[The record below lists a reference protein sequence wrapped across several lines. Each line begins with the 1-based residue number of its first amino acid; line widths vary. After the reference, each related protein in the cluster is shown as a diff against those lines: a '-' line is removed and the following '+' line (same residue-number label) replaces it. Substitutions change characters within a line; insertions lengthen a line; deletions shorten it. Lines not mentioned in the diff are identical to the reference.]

1 MNSTSAA
8 QLAVSLEVALR
19 KSAVVWLTPQG
30 ENTAHPT
37 RLVWAVFSPR
47 GAPAGTLF
55 VACGGTEQRVDGL
68 VDGAVVD
75 VVVARPGTRSAMTT
89 LRCTAV
95 LVEDESVVAAA
106 LTTARRNARP
116 GWAEVFALDLFAAAA
131 HGDSTGR

>member
-1 MNSTSAA
+1 MA
-8 QLAVSLEVALR
+8 SLGVALR

-30 ENTAHPT
+30 GGTAHPT

-47 GAPAGTLF
+47 GGPQGTLF

-89 LRCTAV
+89 LRCTAK
-95 LVEDESVVAAA
+95 LVEAEPAVAAA

-116 GWAEVFALDLFAAAA
+116 EWAEVFALDLFAAAA
-131 HGDSTGR
+131 DGGSSER